1 MKFPDVE
8 MVEDPTA
15 ADVFVSLAPL
25 DFLLQ
30 RGINIANLPYFA
42 GNEERHAFFDVSDGN
57 NTIYDQPCLFMR
69 ANLKTWMKERDVNSV
84 AWPWPVDDF
93 AECVDVPEGGFK
105 YDVSFHG
112 LRLSQA
118 RLLSTSSCEQS
129 GMSTDMRFHPDFT
142 GYYLPRGQEMP
153 EGLRRQREFK
163 RSMQESRVALCPEQ
177 ILGDIPYRF
186 YEAMSAGRIPV
197 LVGSDYI
204 LPFADEIPYS
214 SFCLEISRTNAG
226 DAGAII
232 REFLKDKTDEEIH
245 YCGFLARL
253 YWTAWLNRDDWP
265 KHMRYT
271 VEKHLRKIANG

>member
-8 MVEDPTA
+8 MVEDPFQA
-15 ADVFVSLAPL
+15 EVLVSLAPL
-25 DFLLQ
+25 DFLQ
-30 RGINIANLPYFA
+30 TNHIEISRLPYFV
-42 GNEERHAFFDVSDGN
+42 GYEERHAFFDVSDGN

-93 AECVDVPEGGFK
+93 AECVPMPEGGFK

-129 GMSTDMRFHPDFT
+129 GMSTDMMFHPDFT
-142 GYYLPRGQEMP
+142 GYYLPRGQEKP
-153 EGLRRQREFK
+153 EGLHRQREFK
-163 RSMQESRVALCPEQ
+163 RSMHESRVALCPEQ

-214 SFCLEISRTNAG
+214 SFCLEISRTDAG

-232 REFLKDKTDEEIH
+232 REFLKDKDDKEIQFM
-245 YCGFLARL
+245 GGLART
-253 YWTAWLNRDDWP
+253 YWRSYLHRDDWP
-265 KHMRYT
+265 KLMKYA
-271 VEKHLRKIANG
+271 VEKHLRKL